1 MIKEIELINF
11 KSHKKTELKFTN
23 GNNIFVGISG
33 SGKSTV
39 LDAICFAFFG
49 TMPKIQKKK
58 LKLSDLIMDKPIKE
72 DLAKITLRFEINNKN
87 YEIKREIFSNKPS
100 SAELREDGKLIAVNQ
115 SQVTE
120 AVEKIL
126 KIDYDLFSKII
137 YAEQNQID
145 YFLTIPPGNRMSNID
160 ELLKL
165 SKFEIARTKTISIS
179 NRFKNLKNMKEEVIA
194 NLNEQEIRNKKSEL
208 EDYLNKAKDEEILL
222 EEKIRK
228 TKTTLNNKEELFNEF
243 ERNKTKLENK
253 KAKLI
258 EIKSAINLLQNEIR
272 EVKLEDIKKIEK
284 ELKDKKLKL
293 ENLEKEKL
301 EREKEISSLNS
312 KIEELEKNLKEKKEA
327 EKFLLSFNKERYDSL
342 KEEIEELKEELF
354 NKKLRKQQYED
365 AILSLKESKEK
376 CPTCDR
382 ELTEEKRKELIDRKE
397 KESYFLSKE
406 ISELDK
412 KLSNKK
418 EEIELE
424 NKKIEKANFLKKRLE
439 QLKNVESDLD
449 KLKKELEKLKQKEID
464 LSGLKEEVQKLKT
477 HYEKLKLIEIKK
489 QKLEEYKQEQTKIET
504 EIRTISFDESEFE
517 KLKKEVEEIK
527 KNLLTFE
534 LNLKHIREIKNEKEK
549 SLEQIEKELEFLER
563 NKKEILFLDYANTT
577 LTNFA
582 NTLIEVQEILR
593 QEFVKTLNEVMNE
606 IWSYI
611 YPYEDYIGIRFKIE
625 NRDYLLQLCDLKNKW
640 INVEGFSSGGE
651 RAIASLVMRIA
662 LSVVLAPNLRL
673 LVLDEPTHNLDAN
686 TIRNLTEI
694 LRTKITD
701 LLEQT
706 FIVTHDERLIQAGT
720 GCVYEF
726 KREFGKKEPTKV
738 IELNM

>member
-382 ELTEEKRKELIDRKE
+382 ELTEEKRKELIDKKE

-449 KLKKELEKLKQKEID
+449 NLKKELEKLKQKEID

-489 QKLEEYKQEQTKIET
+489 QKLEAYKQEQIKIET

-517 KLKKEVEEIK
+517 KLKKEVEELK

>member
-1 MIKEIELINF
+1 MIREIELINF

-179 NRFKNLKNMKEEVIA
+179 NRFKNLKNMKEEVLA
-194 NLNEQEIRNKKSEL
+194 NLDEQEIRNKKSEL

-222 EEKIRK
+222 EEKIRR

-312 KIEELEKNLKEKKEA
+312 KIDELEKSLKEKKEA

-342 KEEIEELKEELF
+342 KEEIDELKEELF

-449 KLKKELEKLKQKEID
+449 NLKKELEKLKQKEID

>member
-1 MIKEIELINF
+1 
-11 KSHKKTELKFTN
+11 
-23 GNNIFVGISG
+23 
-33 SGKSTV
+33 
-39 LDAICFAFFG
+39 
-49 TMPKIQKKK
+49 
-58 LKLSDLIMDKPIKE
+58 
-72 DLAKITLRFEINNKN
+72 
-87 YEIKREIFSNKPS
+87 
-100 SAELREDGKLIAVNQ
+100 
-115 SQVTE
+115 
-120 AVEKIL
+120 
-126 KIDYDLFSKII
+126 
-137 YAEQNQID
+137 
-145 YFLTIPPGNRMSNID
+145 
-160 ELLKL
+160 
-165 SKFEIARTKTISIS
+165 
-179 NRFKNLKNMKEEVIA
+179 
-194 NLNEQEIRNKKSEL
+194 
-208 EDYLNKAKDEEILL
+208 
-222 EEKIRK
+222 
-228 TKTTLNNKEELFNEF
+228 
-243 ERNKTKLENK
+243 
-253 KAKLI
+253 
-258 EIKSAINLLQNEIR
+258 
-272 EVKLEDIKKIEK
+272 

-312 KIEELEKNLKEKKEA
+312 KIDELEKNLKEKKEA
-327 EKFLLSFNKERYDSL
+327 EKFLLSFNKERYNSL
-342 KEEIEELKEELF
+342 KEEIDELKEELF

-449 KLKKELEKLKQKEID
+449 NLKKELEKLKQKEID

-517 KLKKEVEEIK
+517 KLKKEVEELK

>member
-33 SGKSTV
+33 AGKSTV

-58 LKLSDLIMDKPIKE
+58 VKLSDLIMDKPVKE

-194 NLNEQEIRNKKSEL
+194 NLNEQEIRDKKSEL

-222 EEKIRK
+222 EEKIRR

-449 KLKKELEKLKQKEID
+449 NLKKELEKLKQKEID

-489 QKLEEYKQEQTKIET
+489 QKLEAYKQEQTKIET

-517 KLKKEVEEIK
+517 KLKKEVEELK

>member
-1 MIKEIELINF
+1 MIREIELINF

-194 NLNEQEIRNKKSEL
+194 NLDEQEIRAKKSEL

-222 EEKIRK
+222 EEKIRR

-312 KIEELEKNLKEKKEA
+312 KIDELEKSLKEKKEA

-342 KEEIEELKEELF
+342 KEEIDELKEELF
-354 NKKLRKQQYED
+354 NKKLRKQQYDD

-382 ELTEEKRKELIDRKE
+382 ELTEEKRKELIDKKE

-449 KLKKELEKLKQKEID
+449 NLKKELEKLKQKEID

-738 IELNM
+738 IERNM

>member
-439 QLKNVESDLD
+439 QLKNVESDLNN
-449 KLKKELEKLKQKEID
+449 LKKELEKLKQKEID

-489 QKLEEYKQEQTKIET
+489 QKLEAYKQEQIKIET

-517 KLKKEVEEIK
+517 KLKKEVEELK

-534 LNLKHIREIKNEKEK
+534 LNLKHIIEIKNEKEK